1 MSSKKIALKVKEIKE
16 KIRVLRKELINSL
29 DSYEDE
35 KNPHTPT
42 KEEIKHLERIFK
54 QMIEFYGDVKDIKGE
69 ISDDIL
75 KETSQIAK
83 GIRMYDPYFIYIHKD
98 IVYHMVNLPPGVL
111 V

>member
-1 MSSKKIALKVKEIKE
+1 MSLKKADLKEIKE
-16 KIRVLRKELINSL
+16 KIRVLREELINSL

-42 KEEIKHLERIFK
+42 KEEIKHLETIFK
-54 QMIEFYGDVKDIKGE
+54 QMIRLYGQVKNIEGE
-69 ISDDIL
+69 IPDNIL

-83 GIRMYDPYFIYIHKD
+83 GIRMYDPYFIYIHRD
-98 IVYHMVNLPPGVL
+98 IICHMVNLPEKVA